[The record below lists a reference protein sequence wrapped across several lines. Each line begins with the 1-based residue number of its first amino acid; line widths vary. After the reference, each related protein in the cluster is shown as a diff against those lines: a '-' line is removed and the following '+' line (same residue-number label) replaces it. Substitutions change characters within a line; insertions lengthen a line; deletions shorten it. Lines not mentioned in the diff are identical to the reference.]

1 MKPLTL
7 EETKLKSEMKNN
19 CLKGGKY
26 KDEKAKDKF
35 KMLCHLEDFEVQYWE
50 LDEENKRLRKTI
62 IHNEKCR
69 RKMQQSLIK
78 QIDDLELQCK
88 KQKEVI
94 DRKKYLLKEQ
104 GTELKELYSEIDKL
118 QGRIDKAIEY
128 LEEPNR
134 DSFDYSKAILLD
146 ILKEVSE

>member
-1 MKPLTL
+1 MKKAPKVLTR
-7 EETKLKSEMKNN
+7 M
-19 CLKGGKY
+19 
-26 KDEKAKDKF
+26 
-35 KMLCHLEDFEVQYWE
+35 
-50 LDEENKRLRKTI
+50 RLSCCWGDNL
-62 IHNEKCR
+62 NEKE
-69 RKMQQSLIK
+69 LNDVVDYINE
-78 QIDDLELQCK
+78 LEQEVK

-104 GTELKELYSEIDKL
+104 GAELKELYSEIDKF